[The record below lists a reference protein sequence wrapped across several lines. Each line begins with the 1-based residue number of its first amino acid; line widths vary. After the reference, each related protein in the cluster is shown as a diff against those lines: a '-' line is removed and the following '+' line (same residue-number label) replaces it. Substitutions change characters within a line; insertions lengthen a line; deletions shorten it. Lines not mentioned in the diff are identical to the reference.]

1 MEEGWKVVSC
11 DISMEEERLNLLGPS
26 DPVCQLI
33 YGEFFFSLLLLVM
46 MVMCA
51 GTRRHI
57 VVGAG
62 S

>member
-1 MEEGWKVVSC
+1 VEEGWKVVSC

-33 YGEFFFSLLLLVM
+33 YGEFFFFVAA
-46 MVMCA
+46 A
-51 GTRRHI
+51 GDGGDVCWNRHI
-57 VVGAG
+57 VVGPG